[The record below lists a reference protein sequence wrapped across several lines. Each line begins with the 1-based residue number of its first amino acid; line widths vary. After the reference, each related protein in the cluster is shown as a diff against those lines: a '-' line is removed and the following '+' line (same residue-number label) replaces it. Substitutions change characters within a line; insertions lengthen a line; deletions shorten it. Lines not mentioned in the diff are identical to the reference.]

1 MLCCRIISV
10 RCVRPRGVV
19 LLLIRLHEDRV
30 EGTNYLILIY
40 HQITRGMY
48 GAGIEER
55 EREDGTISIFHI
67 VRCYA
72 YDIPPMIESFRI
84 CSLYFADLPASD
96 SWARLFQIY
105 TIMRI

>member
-1 MLCCRIISV
+1 MISV